1 MGVQFRFGLRDPVQE
16 LNITGDI
23 LSKMSEHVEG
33 VLVSSSF
40 LLKSSDSPS
49 G

>member
-33 VLVSSSF
+33 VLGSSF